1 MYTNIQ
7 WIGIAD
13 RLMTICPY
21 RLFEYRFIFN
31 PRMWHFCS
39 FIRGMKENARIKHLR
54 ITESWMKSVDDR
66 LNGWYWWSSTS
77 VKAECQYITLFWQYL
92 RSIEFAQNHSTSVN
106 CFILVRTVELCLLD
120 YLYTSIYFDALNKT
134 YFLFMKM
141 IRLLLP
147 AEMPKCNE

>member
-39 FIRGMKENARIKHLR
+39 FIRGMKENARIKYTFEDYR
-54 ITESWMKSVDDR
+54 ILDEVS
-66 LNGWYWWSSTS
+66 GWSSQWL
-77 VKAECQYITLFWQYL
+77 VLMIIDQCKGRVPVHYIVLAIFEIYRIRTKSFDERKLLYSCPHGRTLFIGL
-92 RSIEFAQNHSTSVN
+92 FIHKHLFRCAQ
-106 CFILVRTVELCLLD
+106 
-120 YLYTSIYFDALNKT
+120 
-134 YFLFMKM
+134 
-141 IRLLLP
+141 
-147 AEMPKCNE
+147 